1 MKRFPIEFLSIA
13 TALIIHP
20 AFAQADAK
28 LIWSNAKGVI
38 PAADCKVDSS
48 SEASMRISQHVTA
61 GVEHAENLRTLKGKS
76 SIEVIDGSLVK
87 IIPAA
92 KDIGRKYVQVVS
104 GLTPA
109 KILSVG
115 EHAAARLN
123 EGYLPDESLK
133 DIGDY
138 VLELKAGAPVVALDK
153 KHSKI
158 RGTFWQA
165 AIKDNNYV
173 VYNCGQG
180 PAKKVYL
187 AFDVYVREI
196 MTPVARI
203 GVNLDETQVFRS
215 IQTYTADQAEKK
227 IAASAAASGKPSGA
241 KPPVSISQK
250 PVAVATPKPT
260 PTPQATPKP
269 TPMPTPKPVSSVA
282 AKVATAVAATKPPS
296 TDPKPTLPKPTPSPT
311 PAPTPSPSPT
321 PPGPDQK
328 PTAASQAKPD
338 VPVIQGDLESV
349 ICIAEG
355 TAQVHDQSLKK
366 VLFTAKKNAEVKPMQ
381 TFGNDKQIKM
391 IYGKTYTFI
400 KAMFPEQH
408 GSQKIGWISSDLVK
422 PKSQCATAPQQKPIT
437 VDKND
442 ETPSS
447 STMTI
452 TGLGDKN
459 CCEFPLTGRPTTSY
473 KSGMR
478 RFGAGRG
485 GGTRIH
491 AACDLYRDDGDK
503 VIAVAPG
510 QVILPKYYFYQG
522 VYAIEVR
529 HTGGFVVRYGEVLGD
544 DAPGIRM
551 GAKVEVGQTV
561 GYVGTVNSGCCSPML
576 HFEMYSGSES
586 GSLTQKYSEGY
597 QRREDLMDP
606 TAYLSKWEQKKFG
619 ESF

>member
-20 AFAQADAK
+20 AFAQADVK

-38 PAADCKVDSS
+38 PAADCKVGSS

-87 IIPAA
+87 IIPAV
-92 KDIGRKYVQVVS
+92 KDTGRKYVQVVS
-104 GLTPA
+104 GLAPA
-109 KILSVG
+109 KTLS
-115 EHAAARLN
+115 AAERAAIRLN

-133 DIGDY
+133 DVGDY
-138 VLELKAGAPVVALDK
+138 VLELKTGAPAVALDK

-158 RGTFWQA
+158 QGTFWQA
-165 AIKDNNYV
+165 AITDNNYV

-187 AFDVYVREI
+187 AFDVFVRES
-196 MTPVARI
+196 MTPVARV
-203 GVNLDETQVFRS
+203 GVDLEETQVFRS

-227 IAASAAASGKPSGA
+227 IAASVAASGKASGI
-241 KPPVSISQK
+241 KPPVSISQN
-250 PVAVATPKPT
+250 PVAIATPKPT
-260 PTPQATPKP
+260 PQ
-269 TPMPTPKPVSSVA
+269 PTPKPISPVA
-282 AKVATAVAATKPPS
+282 AKVAATGAAVAKPPS

-366 VLFTAKKNAEVKPMQ
+366 VLFTAKKNTEVKPMQ
-381 TFGNDKQIKM
+381 TFGNDKQTKI
-391 IYGKTYTFI
+391 IDGKTYTFI

-408 GSQKIGWISSDLVK
+408 GSQKIGWVSSDLVK

-437 VDKND
+437 VDKDD
-442 ETPSS
+442 ETQSS
-447 STMTI
+447 ATMTI
-452 TGLGDKN
+452 VGLDDKN
-459 CCEFPLTGRPTTSY
+459 CCEFPLTARPTTSY

-529 HTGGFVVRYGEVLGD
+529 HAGGFVVRYGEVLGD
-544 DAPGIRM
+544 NAPGIRM
-551 GAKVEVGQTV
+551 GAKVDVGQTV

-576 HFEMYSGSES
+576 HFELYSGTET
-586 GSLTQKYSEGY
+586 GSLTQYINGYS
-597 QRREDLMDP
+597 RREDLMDP

>member
-1 MKRFPIEFLSIA
+1 MKRFPIEFLSVA
-13 TALIIHP
+13 AALLIHP

-28 LIWSNAKGVI
+28 SIWSNAKGIVVG
-38 PAADCKVDSS
+38 ADCKVGSS

-61 GVEHAENLRTLKGKS
+61 GVEHAENLRTIKGKS
-76 SIEVIDGSLVK
+76 SIELVDGSLVK

-104 GLTPA
+104 GLAPA
-109 KILSVG
+109 KTLSAG

-133 DIGDY
+133 DVGDY
-138 VLELKAGAPVVALDK
+138 VLELKAGAPAKALDK
-153 KHSKI
+153 THSKI
-158 RGTFWQA
+158 QGTFWQA
-165 AIKDNNYV
+165 ATTDNNYV

-180 PAKKVYL
+180 PTKKVYL
-187 AFDVYVREI
+187 AFDVFVRES
-196 MTPVARI
+196 MTPVARV

-227 IAASAAASGKPSGA
+227 IAASAAASGKGSAA
-241 KPPVSISQK
+241 KPPVSISKK
-250 PVAVATPKPT
+250 PVAVATPKLKPT
-260 PTPQATPKP
+260 PTPQ
-269 TPMPTPKPVSSVA
+269 PTPKPISPVA
-282 AKVATAVAATKPPS
+282 AKVATAVATKPPT
-296 TDPKPTLPKPTPSPT
+296 TDPKPTLPKPTPS
-311 PAPTPSPSPT
+311 
-321 PPGPDQK
+321 

-338 VPVIQGDLESV
+338 VPVIQGNLESV

-355 TAQVHDQSLKK
+355 TVQVHDQSLKK
-366 VLFTAKKNAEVKPMQ
+366 VLFTAKKNAAVKPMQ
-381 TFGNDKQIKM
+381 TFGNDKQTKM
-391 IYGKTYTFI
+391 IDGKIYTFI

-408 GSQKIGWISSDLVK
+408 GSQKIGWVASDLVK
-422 PKSQCATAPQQKPIT
+422 PKSQCASAPQQKPIT
-437 VDKND
+437 VDKDD
-442 ETPSS
+442 ETSPS
-447 STMTI
+447 STMMI

-459 CCEFPLTGRPTTSY
+459 CCEFPLTQRPTTSY

-544 DAPGIRM
+544 NAPGIRM
-551 GAKVEVGQTV
+551 GAKVDVGQTV

-576 HFEMYSGSES
+576 HFELYRGTET
-586 GSLTQKYSEGY
+586 GSLTQHINGYS
-597 QRREDLMDP
+597 RREDLMDP